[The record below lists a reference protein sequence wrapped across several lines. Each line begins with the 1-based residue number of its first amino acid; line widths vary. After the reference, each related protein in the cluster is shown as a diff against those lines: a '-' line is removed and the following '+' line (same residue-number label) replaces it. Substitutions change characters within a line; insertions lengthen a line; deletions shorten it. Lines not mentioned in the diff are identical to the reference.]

1 MVGFL
6 AFFYSDQELH
16 ATNPQ
21 KPVVE
26 ALHVEIGQWKT
37 VAAAYQEGQFV
48 LSDSAKATQ
57 LQRNRNNNRR
67 WL

>member
-1 MVGFL
+1 MHVIV
-6 AFFYSDQELH
+6 APQQELH

-37 VAAAYQEGQFV
+37 VAAAYQFV
-48 LSDSAKATQ
+48 LSDSAEAIQ

-67 WL
+67 

>member
-1 MVGFL
+1 MHVIV
-6 AFFYSDQELH
+6 APQQELH
-16 ATNPQ
+16 ATNPQKPAQ

-67 WL
+67 

>member
-1 MVGFL
+1 MHVIV
-6 AFFYSDQELH
+6 APQQELH
-16 ATNPQ
+16 ATNPQKPAQ

-37 VAAAYQEGQFV
+37 VAAAYQFV
-48 LSDSAKATQ
+48 LSDSAKAIQ

-67 WL
+67 